1 MSSAQRAEP
10 APASPD
16 SPEADVTPLLEA
28 LRPLVEK
35 RRTDGRKLALLLIEC
50 AVIGRIDGVWGYQ
63 VGDAVR
69 ERIAAALRTDVLRA
83 DDLFGCIGRDDFAC
97 VLSTVEDSAVAVL
110 AAEKSLRALGSPF
123 WIGEDEIFACP
134 AIGIAMFPQH
144 GDSAESLLQRAK
156 SACMVAGGMAQRIAE
171 YAEDRQNSEA
181 LRLLNENRLRTA
193 VSEDALELVF
203 QPQYDLRLGQIM
215 GAESLLRWR
224 DPALDVIPPVDAFAA
239 AEAAG
244 KVAEL
249 VSSLLNRAL
258 RNCSEFRYSAGLDLR
273 IAVNLPGCSL
283 RHTEIPDV
291 VERAL
296 GTWGLRPG
304 RLVVEVGQTSVL
316 GTDPVARETLGRLK
330 KIGLK
335 LSIDDANLALSSLFW
350 LASLPFQEIKIDVSP
365 AHAPGSAAHS
375 ERIMQSII
383 ELARHLKLAV
393 VALGVPDE
401 ATATRLK
408 ELGCDYMQGDYK
420 GPALDARAFV
430 ARFGLDAQ

>member
-1 MSSAQRAEP
+1 
-10 APASPD
+10 
-16 SPEADVTPLLEA
+16 
-28 LRPLVEK
+28 
-35 RRTDGRKLALLLIEC
+35 
-50 AVIGRIDGVWGYQ
+50 
-63 VGDAVR
+63 
-69 ERIAAALRTDVLRA
+69 
-83 DDLFGCIGRDDFAC
+83 
-97 VLSTVEDSAVAVL
+97 
-110 AAEKSLRALGSPF
+110 
-123 WIGEDEIFACP
+123 
-134 AIGIAMFPQH
+134 MFPQH

-156 SACMVAGGMAQRIAE
+156 SACMVAGGLAQRIAE
-171 YAEDRQNSEA
+171 YDKDRQTSETS
-181 LRLLNENRLRTA
+181 RLLNENRLRAA
-193 VSEDALELVF
+193 VAEDALELVF

-215 GAESLLRWR
+215 GVESLLRWR
-224 DPALDVIPPVDAFAA
+224 DPALEVIPTVDAFAA

-283 RHTEIPDV
+283 KHVEIPDV

-296 GTWGLRPG
+296 GTWSLRPG
-304 RLVVEVGQTSVL
+304 RLVAEISETSVL
-316 GTDPVARETLGRLK
+316 STDPVARETLGRLK

-335 LSIDDANLALSSLFW
+335 LSIDDANLSLSSLFW
-350 LASLPFQEIKIDVSP
+350 LASLPFQEIKIDVSSM
-365 AHAPGSAAHS
+365 HASAGSAQS

-383 ELARHLKLAV
+383 ELARHLKFAV